1 MSTFD
6 HDSHDLLLTVVVL
19 GGFSKQFLSG
29 LALSDGEL
37 RLGEVQGWHPRIH
50 FHTFGVDPWA
60 DSSEAA
66 RLERVAPSIDGLVLT
81 DALIEGTH
89 FSSAAIER
97 LSRLLGPV
105 KLGIPVTIFGGPALA
120 QEWSTL
126 TGIDPVYVAGPVSEN
141 VMPTVKALVKVLL
154 KVQPTGKTIP
164 PPSAH

>member
-1 MSTFD
+1 MSTFN
-6 HDSHDLLLTVVVL
+6 HDTKDLVLTVVVL
-19 GGFSKQFLSG
+19 GGASKQFLSG
-29 LALSDGEL
+29 IALTDGEL

-60 DSSEAA
+60 NSAEGA
-66 RLERVAPSIDGLVLT
+66 RLEQIAPTIDGLVLT
-81 DALIEGTH
+81 DALTEGTH

-105 KLGIPVTIFGGPALA
+105 KLGIPVAIFGGPALV

-126 TGIDPVYVAGPVSEN
+126 TAIEPVHIAEPTSEH

-164 PPSAH
+164 PPSVH